1 MYLFRVII
9 LNLIKSP
16 RVFLI
21 FVNPFDFLFY
31 LIFPKER
38 KILKLRTPI
47 GKINL
52 LLRNRESARTIYS
65 IFIREDYYT
74 DRTNKNILDFG
85 SNIGISAVYF
95 LSRNKKNKISCFE
108 PDPYNRYFLDR
119 NLEQFKDR
127 SKVNLCAIGTKDEEK
142 YEFNL
147 SIDGKYSSFNKI
159 PKNSKLSKKI
169 KVEIIS
175 FDDAMNKTNF
185 NNQFPILL
193 KLDIEG
199 LEKKILNNIDF
210 FRYSKIKEIIVEGLG
225 NKSYINKKAYPKIIN
240 NFIEKFEL

>member
-1 MYLFRVII
+1 MN
-9 LNLIKSP
+9 LNKITLLNFIKFY

-21 FVNPFDFLFY
+21 FVNPFNFLFY

-52 LLRNRESARTIYS
+52 ILRNRQSARTVFS

-74 DRTNKNILDFG
+74 DFTNKNILDFG

-108 PDPYNRYFLDR
+108 PDPSNKFFLDR

-127 SKVNLCAIGTKDEEK
+127 SKVYLCAIGTKDQEK
-142 YEFNL
+142 SKFNL

-159 PKNSKLSKKI
+159 PKNSKLIAQI
-169 KVEIIS
+169 KVKLI
-175 FDDAMNKTNF
+175 NF
-185 NNQFPILL
+185 VQLR
-193 KLDIEG
+193 
-199 LEKKILNNIDF
+199 
-210 FRYSKIKEIIVEGLG
+210 FRQCL
-225 NKSYINKKAYPKIIN
+225 
-240 NFIEKFEL
+240 